1 MDQNFHDVELFFCFC
16 RLSAFFPSLL
26 FYFSFL
32 FIFIHFLIIFLLIH
46 LQACMHQYALLIFL
60 STHSLITPIF
70 ATFFS
75 LCTDACLKFFFSIYM
90 HGAFCLYVHAW
101 CSASTH
107 LSFPFFI
114 LFLPTFIF
122 LFWWNSS
129 MIIFF
134 SAWKLYLSF
143 HLISNY
149 LFLHFFYFIYI
160 VIVLYIYNL
169 IIHIYSFIH

>member
-1 MDQNFHDVELFFCFC
+1 MVLFFMLNSLFVIWSFLWIKTFMMLNYFFCFC

-32 FIFIHFLIIFLLIH
+32 FIFIYFLIIFLLID

-60 STHSLITPIF
+60 SPHILITPIF

-101 CSASTH
+101 WSASTH

-114 LFLPTFIF
+114 LFLHTFIF

-129 MIIFF
+129 MIIFSPLENYIFLFIWFLIIYSYIF
-134 SAWKLYLSF
+134 ST
-143 HLISNY
+143 
-149 LFLHFFYFIYI
+149 
-160 VIVLYIYNL
+160 LYI
-169 IIHIYSFIH
+169 

>member
-32 FIFIHFLIIFLLIH
+32 FIFIHFLTIFFLLD

-60 STHSLITPIF
+60 SPHILITPIF

-107 LSFPFFI
+107 LSFPFFYSFSSYFHFSFLME
-114 LFLPTFIF
+114 LF
-122 LFWWNSS
+122 NDN
-129 MIIFF
+129 FF
-134 SAWKLYLSF
+134 SA
-143 HLISNY
+143 
-149 LFLHFFYFIYI
+149 
-160 VIVLYIYNL
+160 
-169 IIHIYSFIH
+169 